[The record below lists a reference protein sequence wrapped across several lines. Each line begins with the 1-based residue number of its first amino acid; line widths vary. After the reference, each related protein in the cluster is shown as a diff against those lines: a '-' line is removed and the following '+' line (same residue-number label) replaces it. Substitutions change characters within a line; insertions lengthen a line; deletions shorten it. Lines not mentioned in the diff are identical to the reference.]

1 MEKNNNFI
9 ENAEAVFKGLN
20 TFLTTK
26 TVVGEPIAVGDATI
40 IPLVDVSCGMATGAF
55 SENSKE
61 RGSGGMGAKISP
73 SAMLIIQKGSTKL
86 VHVKNQDAISK
97 LLDMVPELINKI
109 TSRSDVDKDTEE
121 KAKAALKD
129 SKDKYIDISQK

>member
-9 ENAEAVFKGLN
+9 ENAEAIFKGLN

-26 TVVGEPIAVGDATI
+26 TVVGEPITVGDATI
-40 IPLVDVSCGMATGAF
+40 IPLVDVSCGMGSGSF
-55 SENSKE
+55 VENSKE
-61 RGSGGMGAKISP
+61 HGVGGMGAKISP

-86 VHVKNQDAISK
+86 VHVKNQDAVSK

-109 TSRSDVDKDTEE
+109 TSRSEVDKDTEE
-121 KAKAALKD
+121 KAKTALKGKK
-129 SKDKYIDISQK
+129 SEYIDISQK